1 MNTPNLPEGAT
12 MEQLIRL
19 YEADKK
25 KKAAKKAKDQTPE
38 GKKHNLERARR
49 YYAENKAMV
58 LRKRKE
64 RYAAESEL
72 LKKRNLG
79 YYHVRRA
86 AIAEAKSVPETVP
99 VPAPEPPTINHTI
112 SWA

>member
-1 MNTPNLPEGAT
+1 MSTPNLPEGAT
-12 MEQLIRL
+12 MEQLLRL

-38 GKKHNLERARR
+38 GKKYNLERSRK
-49 YYAENKAMV
+49 YYAENKHMV
-58 LRKRKE
+58 LKKRKE
-64 RYAAESEL
+64 RYAADSEL

-79 YYHVRRA
+79 YYYVRKA
-86 AIAEAKSVPETVP
+86 AIEEAKSAVPTVP
-99 VPAPEPPTINHTI
+99 SETPEPPTINHTI